1 MPEDYANGVPLH
13 APAALLR
20 LFSCPMVFAVH
31 RDGTAWKGFAMLR
44 LAAVLLTTVLPL
56 GVLSP
61 GAAHAAE
68 ITPAIVFD
76 MGGKFDKSFNEGV
89 HNGAE
94 AFTKATGIAVREF
107 EPQNDAQREQAVR
120 NLARRGQDPIIA
132 VGFGQVSAVKTVAAE
147 FPALRFV
154 ILDSVV
160 EAPNVQSILFRE
172 EQGSYLAGMLAAL
185 RSGTGKIG
193 FVGGMDVPLIRK
205 FACGYV
211 QGARAANPRVEVLQN
226 MTGSTPSAWADPVRG
241 AELARSQ
248 IERGADVVFHAAGA
262 TGVGV
267 LQAAADAGKYGVG
280 VDSNQNGLHPGRVLT
295 SMVKELD
302 VATRTTLDAARAGT
316 WKPGTTVLGLAEG
329 GVGLAFDGNNAPAV
343 TAEMRGRIDAARAD
357 IIAGRVAVHDYTSD
371 NACPN

>member
-1 MPEDYANGVPLH
+1 MLRRV
-13 APAALLR
+13 ALL
-20 LFSCPMVFAVH
+20 L
-31 RDGTAWKGFAMLR
+31 TA
-44 LAAVLLTTVLPL
+44 T
-56 GVLSP
+56 LSL
-61 GAAHAAE
+61 GAARAAE

-76 MGGKFDKSFNEGV
+76 MGGKFDKSFNESV
-89 HNGAE
+89 HDGAE
-94 AFTKATGIAVREF
+94 TFTKATGVAVREF
-107 EPQNDAQREQAVR
+107 EVLNETQREQALR
-120 NLARRGQDPIIA
+120 NFARRGQDPILAI
-132 VGFGQVSAVKTVAAE
+132 GFGHASAVRTVAAE

-154 ILDSVV
+154 IMDSVV
-160 EAPNVQSILFRE
+160 EAPNVQSIVFRE

-211 QGARAANPRVEVLQN
+211 QGARAANPKVEVLQN

-267 LQAAADAGKYGVG
+267 LQAAADAGRYGIG
-280 VDSNQNGLHPGRVLT
+280 VDSNQNRLHPGRVLT

-316 WKPGTTVLGLAEG
+316 WKPGTLVLGLAEG
-329 GVGLAFDGNNAPAV
+329 GVGLAFDNDNAPAV
-343 TAEMRGRIDAARAD
+343 TAEMRGKIDAARAG
-357 IIAGRVAVHDYTSD
+357 IVAGRVTVHDYTSD
-371 NACPN
+371 NACPS